1 MKFAQRLKELRLEKH
16 LSTRDLAK
24 EIGVTN
30 ITISRWEN
38 NKASAT
44 HEKIILLCQF
54 FNVSADYLLGL
65 KDFE

>member
-16 LSTRDLAK
+16 LTTRELAK

-38 NKASAT
+38 NKSCAT
-44 HEKIILLCQF
+44 HDKIILLAQF
-54 FNVSADYLLGL
+54 FGVSADYILGL
-65 KDFE
+65 KDFD